1 MDLRHHTYR
10 NACEFD
16 KVLYKYLIPG
26 THLQLY
32 LYMLGLYLVLD
43 RF

>member
-16 KVLYKYLIPG
+16 KVLYKYLVPICNFVC
-26 THLQLY
+26 TC
-32 LYMLGLYLVLD
+32 
-43 RF
+43 